1 MDYLRWNQLG
11 LGLLCG
17 NLALLAGVL
26 LAAPPARAALGGDYA
41 SIAAD
46 QAHLQASSKMTSHPL
61 YEVHEMR
68 LTTGTTMREYVAPG
82 GAVFAIGWN
91 GPAMPDL
98 EQTLGAYFADYVS
111 AARANQ
117 GGHHHLAAQR
127 GDLVV
132 QSTGHMRAF
141 IGRAYLTSA
150 VPAGVS
156 LDELR

>member
-1 MDYLRWNQLG
+1 MDYLRWNQLR

-17 NLALLAGVL
+17 NLALLGAVL
-26 LAAPPARAALGGDYA
+26 PAAPPARAALGGDHG
-41 SIAAD
+41 SVAAD
-46 QAHLQASSKMTSHPL
+46 QAHLQASIKVTAHPL
-61 YEVHEMR
+61 YEVHELR
-68 LTTGTTMREYVAPG
+68 LTTGTTMREYAAPG
-82 GAVFAIGWN
+82 GTVFAIGWD

-98 EQTLGAYFADYVS
+98 QQTLGAYFSDYVD

-117 GGHHHLAAQR
+117 SGHHHLAATR

-141 IGRAYLTSA
+141 IGRAYLASA